1 MGTRTAFALTTAF
14 AANLLIDCACNLNGS
29 SLTKI
34 SPFQQSITD
43 SIDIANVDGGRDG
56 LHVFR
61 RASSR
66 ISSLQDTIRY
76 HQLLS
81 TDIHELVF
89 IVQERNI
96 DELES
101 ILLDISDPTSP
112 NYGQHLKR
120 QDIID
125 LTSDPVLHKEVTTYL
140 ERAGATLVEEEAFS
154 SHITARGSID
164 LWNRMLNTEFYSFS
178 SLHTNGESELGGQ
191 VADTRY
197 IRTDKYFVPSCLDK
211 HVVSIL
217 NTIGIPELTSRR
229 LPPPPTGLG
238 ENNRLQ
244 SLEIVT
250 PQMLAKAYNIDDSTG
265 HRRATQEAFAYY
277 QNYFSPEDLAIYQA
291 RLNLP
296 NRPVNE
302 SYASRT
308 SEYCGRTGLC
318 YEGNLDIQLMLGV
331 ADTPTTFGYTQLM
344 SLLGY
349 LNNLV
354 YSKKRPP
361 LVISISYGG
370 DEEMEYID
378 YYRAFDIAAMKLGAM
393 GSTIL
398 VASGDD
404 GALSPKARDNGDHC
418 YYKPEW
424 PATSPWIVSVG
435 GTQVS
440 PTSKTHVQHT
450 C

>member
-1 MGTRTAFALTTAF
+1 MGTRIAFAFTA
-14 AANLLIDCACNLNGS
+14 ALASNLLIDCACNLNGS
-29 SLTKI
+29 SLMKI

-43 SIDIANVDGGRDG
+43 FIDIANVDGGRDG

-61 RASSR
+61 RASPR

-81 TDIHELVF
+81 SDIHELVF

-96 DELES
+96 DELER
-101 ILLDISDPTSP
+101 ILLDISDPASS
-112 NYGQHLKR
+112 NYGNHLKR

-125 LTSDPVLHKEVTTYL
+125 LTSDPVSHKEVTTYL
-140 ERAGATLVEEEAFS
+140 ERAGATVVEREATS

-178 SLHTNGESELGGQ
+178 SFHTNGNSELSGQ
-191 VADTRY
+191 VADRKY

-211 HVVSIL
+211 HIVSIL
-217 NTIGIPELTSRR
+217 NTIEMPELMSRR
-229 LPPPPTGLG
+229 LPPPPMGFG
-238 ENNRLQ
+238 ENYRLQ

-250 PQMLAKAYNIDDSTG
+250 PQMLSKAYNIDDNTG

-277 QNYFSPEDLAIYQA
+277 QNYCSPEDLAIYQA

-331 ADTPTTFGYTQLM
+331 ADTPTNFGYTELM
-344 SLLGY
+344 GLADY

-361 LVISISYGG
+361 LVISISYGA
-370 DEEMEYID
+370 DEEIAYAD
-378 YYRAFDIAAMKLGAM
+378 GYRAFDIAAMKLGAM

-404 GALSPKARDNGDHC
+404 GALSPRARDNGDHC

-440 PTSKTHVQHT
+440 PVQHPYAHHT